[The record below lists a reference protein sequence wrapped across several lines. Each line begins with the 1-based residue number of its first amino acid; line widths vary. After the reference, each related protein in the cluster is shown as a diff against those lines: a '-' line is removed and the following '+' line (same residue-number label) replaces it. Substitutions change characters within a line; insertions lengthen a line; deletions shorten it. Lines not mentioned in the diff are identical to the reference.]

1 MHGRKRHGINKL
13 NKRGPRPRNLSYSK
27 IYERQNFSKPTALKN
42 QRKSNNYRPK
52 VPIIQKNKVSTK
64 NSNKSDNK
72 QNKDKSSPSK
82 KYESI
87 EMKIK
92 DIQDKISQQI
102 QIRKK
107 YLKKNIIDD
116 SACFTDDEGYFKLR
130 DEFLDYL
137 LKNAEYN
144 FLERIRTKKRL
155 KNIRFNLESGKEDVL
170 IYEKGII
177 FSGSNSIESLLDK
190 RSAEWNKWKDVID
203 LIAENIENYKF
214 FLKKNELDNLYE
226 EYERISLPKKK
237 NEFLICE
244 KCGSENSP
252 KAVFCHYCG
261 QELNNEL
268 SDKVLWD

>member
-42 QRKSNNYRPK
+42 QRKAKIYQPK
-52 VPIIQKNKVSTK
+52 VPIIQKNKRSTK
-64 NSNKSDNK
+64 SSSKSDNK
-72 QNKDKSSPSK
+72 QNMDKSSNSK
-82 KYESI
+82 EYESI

-107 YLKKNIIDD
+107 YLKEKIIDD
-116 SACFTDDEGYFKLR
+116 SACFTNDEGYLKLK

-137 LKNAEYN
+137 LKNSDYK
-144 FLERIRTKKRL
+144 FLERFRMKKRL
-155 KNIRFNLESGKEDVL
+155 KNIRFNLESGEEDVL
-170 IYEKGII
+170 IYEKGIL
-177 FSGSNSIESLLDK
+177 FTGPNSKESLLDK
-190 RSAEWNKWKDVID
+190 KSSEWNKWKDIID

-214 FLKKNELDNLYE
+214 FLKKSELDNLYE

-237 NEFLICE
+237 NEVLICE
-244 KCGSENSP
+244 KCGSENST

-261 QELNNEL
+261 QELNNKL
-268 SDKVLWD
+268 SDNFL